1 MYNSH
6 DEIKKL
12 LKASRIMLS
21 SKSSITESEEI
32 KKRYGII
39 TEADDIKSDS
49 DNVFKK
55 INVAKSI
62 EKSTEDTYEEDKQ
75 KTKGEDKTTTYRI
88 SGGLLKIIGKKSK
101 DLQLTED
108 EKRTFQ
114 ETMDEFVE
122 EVSNLVDFDELI
134 LSQNDVTWSG
144 KLNDF
149 NMEFDYRVGEEN
161 GVYIKID
168 YLSKLSDEILDAMEK
183 LKNYYNKFKNKWAE
197 IMANRKMT
205 KFKN

>member
-62 EKSTEDTYEEDKQ
+62 EKSTEDTYEEDMQ

-101 DLQLTED
+101 DLQLTEH

-183 LKNYYNKFKNKWAE
+183 LKNY
-197 IMANRKMT
+197 
-205 KFKN
+205 